1 MKSQDILILLKLV
14 SLQKQTRREVK
25 KGQQGANWI
34 EESKEYFPPDWQG
47 WEDDLHEAQQEL
59 DGIPQFEERY
69 SLRGL
74 QSLTGI
80 SKTEISASLK
90 RSIAVGMAMHDRKT
104 GYPKANTKALLEFA
118 VHGLKYVFPVK
129 PAEIVR
135 GIPTS
140 FAAPVME
147 GKLMTAGEMIC
158 VWPDARGNSK
168 GQAVKPLYKSVPK
181 AVKLDPDLYELLALV
196 DAIRLGNSREAK
208 LAEQLLADK
217 LKI

>member
-1 MKSQDILILLKLV
+1 MKSQDILLLFKLV
-14 SLQKQTRREVK
+14 ALQKQEQREAK
-25 KGQQGANWI
+25 KDQQGAHWI
-34 EESKEYFPPDWQG
+34 EESRKYFPPNWQG
-47 WEDDLHEAQQEL
+47 WDDNLPDAKQEL
-59 DGIPQFEERY
+59 DIAPLFEERY

-74 QSLTGI
+74 QALTGI

-90 RSIAVGMAMHDRKT
+90 RSIAVGMATHDRKT
-104 GYPKANTKALLEFA
+104 GHPKANTKALLEFV

-147 GKLMTAGEMIC
+147 GKLMTAGEIIC

-168 GQAVKPLYKSVPK
+168 GQAVKPLYKSAPK
-181 AVKLDPDLYELLALV
+181 AVKLDPYLYELLALV
-196 DAIRLGNSREAK
+196 DAIRLGNTRESSLAK
-208 LAEQLLADK
+208 NLLEDK
-217 LKI
+217 LKR